1 MVLVASELAYLHH
14 SVTRRTLVNLASSC
28 DRGQAAPVVDFW
40 CSSSSTSLNLVD
52 KVIYVKSLRPHSTFH
67 SVKMPKFKREAEKW

>member
-14 SVTRRTLVNLASSC
+14 RVTRRTLVNLVSSC

-40 CSSSSTSLNLVD
+40 CSSSSTKPGFGGQGNLC
-52 KVIYVKSLRPHSTFH
+52 
-67 SVKMPKFKREAEKW
+67 